1 MKSRDWKS
9 YAELI
14 GIVAIVAS
22 LVFVG
27 MQIRQDQVIARS
39 ELTSDSFQLMIG
51 LDQNLIDPGFARTFA
66 KMLDRSEELTT
77 SEMVQLDS
85 LLGTVKTMYQREC
98 YLKAR
103 GILVEC
109 EQIFRETG
117 EKYFGNW
124 YGQSWWRLNKP
135 QIAGDLGGL
144 PDWID
149 MEIENMDP
157 DHYSQRIH
165 EAGSQN

>member
-1 MKSRDWKS
+1 MNSRDWKS

-51 LDQNLIDPGFARTFA
+51 HDHLLIEPEFAATFA
-66 KMLDRSEELTT
+66 KMLDRSENLTY

-85 LLGTVKTMYQREC
+85 FFESVTTMYLREC
-98 YLKAR
+98 YLKTR
-103 GILVEC
+103 GVLVEC
-109 EQIFRETG
+109 EQIFRETS

-135 QIAGDLGGL
+135 QYAGDLGGL
-144 PDWID
+144 PDWFD
-149 MEIENMDP
+149 TEIEKMDP
-157 DHYSQRIH
+157 DRYLQRIQ
-165 EAGSQN
+165 EAAAQD